1 MHMKSDVFLGLSITA
16 IFAVLGWMG
25 TTLVELKTTVALMH
39 KDNELFLSV
48 VQTNHVKIAEL
59 YTFHE

>member
-1 MHMKSDVFLGLSITA
+1 MKSDVFLGLSVTA
-16 IFAVLGWMG
+16 IFAILGWMG

-39 KDNELFLSV
+39 KDNELLLSV

>member
-1 MHMKSDVFLGLSITA
+1 
-16 IFAVLGWMG
+16 MG